1 MPSSLETAKSLSG
14 KLQHFYTDLSQA
26 EQKALSDLLESVAA
40 QTDIQA
46 IASGPEAA
54 GGPSKSDLEELDT
67 LLAEAKNEVG
77 GEVAIGPTITITTTI
92 TITASHPIITCK

>member
-1 MPSSLETAKSLSG
+1 MPSSLETAKSLSS
-14 KLQHFYTDLSQA
+14 KLQNFYSDLNQA

-54 GGPSKSDLEELDT
+54 GPSKSDLAELDI

-77 GEVAIGPTITITTTI
+77 GEIVIGPTITLTTTI